1 MTVLVLLWKNIFD
14 FIFRL
19 RIEIIFFSAFLN
31 VSRVYFFNFKKIA
44 ILQKRA
50 YLECLIQEEPQ
61 LCSPWERNIK
71 LNSTRFDLDIK
82 MVFGLISLGHKVKDA
97 HILLIY
103 QKVNAI
109 LILYSHGIVF
119 KFPPPRSSSRIVWY
133 PTVSN
138 LALVGESH
146 REEDESCGAS
156 AHKDHVTKKSSPRI
170 LSPSKISNREI

>member
-31 VSRVYFFNFKKIA
+31 VSRVYFFNFKRIA

-61 LCSPWERNIK
+61 LCNPWERNIK

-82 MVFGLISLGHKVKDA
+82 MVIGLSLGHMVADA
-97 HILLIY
+97 RILLIY